1 VNIINISKKF
11 HDKRVILVN
20 ENFFTSDEMKLYGK
34 IPNNLEMLTSPMTM
48 YDSFICSY
56 YDNPVIDVGHKTFS
70 EGYHVMCLN
79 NNPRPHRVGV
89 VLYLMYMNLFDN
101 IHVSFVSKERWESN
115 VEYTNET
122 ILSFIYP
129 RHNELRHKLRD
140 LSLEHKFKSTSEY
153 VYDDDEDKHSS
164 NMDNFFKNLLPKYQN
179 VAIEIITES
188 TSLEYSAHLTEK
200 FVHCVLGKC
209 FPIII
214 GTVGNVDLYRKLGYD
229 MFDDIIDHSYD
240 SEENPFYR
248 MKMAIDLN
256 IHILTNKEMAISMY
270 HENEH
275 RLDKNISNYYKGY
288 DMVLNDVV
296 GGLYYMLNG
305 YSS

>member
-1 VNIINISKKF
+1 
-11 HDKRVILVN
+11 
-20 ENFFTSDEMKLYGK
+20 
-34 IPNNLEMLTSPMTM
+34 
-48 YDSFICSY
+48 
-56 YDNPVIDVGHKTFS
+56 
-70 EGYHVMCLN
+70 
-79 NNPRPHRVGV
+79 
-89 VLYLMYMNLFDN
+89 
-101 IHVSFVSKERWESN
+101 
-115 VEYTNET
+115 
-122 ILSFIYP
+122 
-129 RHNELRHKLRD
+129 
-140 LSLEHKFKSTSEY
+140 LEHKFKSTSEY